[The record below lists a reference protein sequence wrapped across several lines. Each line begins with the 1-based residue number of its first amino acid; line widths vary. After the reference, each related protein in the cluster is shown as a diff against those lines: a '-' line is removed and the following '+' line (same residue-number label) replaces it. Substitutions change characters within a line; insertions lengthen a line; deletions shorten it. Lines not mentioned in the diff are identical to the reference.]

1 MNIPAKDEGAEKARV
16 FFALWPAPALRR
28 QLHALAVR
36 CQEQYGG
43 RAMRAETLHLT
54 LLFLGEVSRDNIRKL
69 QQLVDPLEIASF
81 SFHLG
86 RIACWRHN
94 QILYAAPEDGVFPL
108 QALSEALRSLT
119 DSAGIEFDRRG
130 FTPHVTLLRKMTQ
143 SFESLSIQL
152 PEWKVEEFSLVESA
166 ALNQGTRY
174 HTLQT
179 WRCRR

>member
-1 MNIPAKDEGAEKARV
+1 MNIPAKDDSAEKVRV

-28 QLHALAVR
+28 LLHALAVR
-36 CQEQYGG
+36 YQEQYGG

-54 LLFLGEVSRDNIRKL
+54 LLFLGEVSRDNIQKL
-69 QQLVDPLEIASF
+69 QQLVDSLEMASF
-81 SFHLG
+81 SFHLE

-108 QALSEALRSLT
+108 QVLSEALRSLT

-143 SFESLSIQL
+143 SFDSQPIQL
-152 PEWKVEEFSLVESA
+152 PEWTVEEFSLVESA
-166 ALNQGTRY
+166 ALNQGMRY
-174 HTLQT
+174 RTLQT